1 MTGSS
6 STQEIAEVTAAGATV
21 KTPAH
26 DVVLG
31 PLQNR

>member
-6 STQEIAEVTAAGATV
+6 STQEIAEVTAAGAV
-21 KTPAH
+21 KNPAH

-31 PLQNR
+31 LLQDR